1 MIHRDVTADR
11 EVWDKLDQAI
21 DRNRQLLTED
31 EEQAAYLR
39 KWSEQHPDNS
49 GCVAGASVL
58 LLAVVSLAAIVAALG
73 GVA

>member
-31 EEQAAYLR
+31 EEQARILAEYA
-39 KWSEQHPDNS
+39 KTHPDNS

-58 LLAVVSLAAIVAALG
+58 LLGIVGMATLIVEVIA
-73 GVA
+73 

>member
-1 MIHRDVTADR
+1 VIHRDVTADR

-39 KWSEQHPDNS
+39 QWSEQHPDAS
-49 GCVAGASVL
+49 GCGATSAM
-58 LLAVVSLAAIVAALG
+58 LLAAVVGLAALIVEVIA
-73 GVA
+73 